1 MEFWLGLSTDLVG
14 CREDDGR
21 RKEKKGGDE
30 KHMIGEGRR
39 GERAGGGRRRENI
52 KTGAMVYFAGIG
64 GERSRRIKGAQ
75 RERERVE
82 D

>member
-1 MEFWLGLSTDLVG
+1 MEFWLGLPTNLVG

-39 GERAGGGRRRENI
+39 GER
-52 KTGAMVYFAGIG
+52 
-64 GERSRRIKGAQ
+64 SRRIKGAQ
-75 RERERVE
+75 RERELRTDE
-82 D
+82 DKAEGKLLGTHSCSVVVKKIE

>member
-1 MEFWLGLSTDLVG
+1 MEFWLGLSANLVG

-21 RKEKKGGDE
+21 RKEKGGDE

-52 KTGAMVYFAGIG
+52 KTGDDGVLC
-64 GERSRRIKGAQ
+64 RDWRREITTH
-75 RERERVE
+75 
-82 D
+82 